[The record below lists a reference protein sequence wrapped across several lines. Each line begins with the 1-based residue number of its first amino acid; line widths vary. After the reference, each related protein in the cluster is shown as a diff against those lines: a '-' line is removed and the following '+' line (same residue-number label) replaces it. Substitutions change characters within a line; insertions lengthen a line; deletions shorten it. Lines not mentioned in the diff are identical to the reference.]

1 MEPTHRHPPAEE
13 ARTLLDLQRGGA
25 NLLPRFIKAEANFL
39 RLPLFALQT
48 KGLRS
53 LDGIEC
59 RGTITRHGETHQFV
73 FTATRNTATLYPAP
87 LARKAHLA
95 FLSMITDHGLP
106 VENPIPFSW
115 RDLCKRIGASYS
127 GKMIENLKAAIE
139 STRFLGIKSQYALWS
154 KAEER
159 LLRTQEDALS
169 LYDRVSFV
177 GGELPGGETAD
188 TNYLWLSGWYLDNLN
203 AMHTAPLHYEL
214 WRWLDDQSPIA
225 SRLYEFLLLN
235 FYSGTPVLRINYE
248 TLAQFLPVKPEPY
261 RSQAKQQF
269 DPAFQLLSAMEVID
283 GAVWSDSKS
292 GIAQINI
299 RRGKNLTP
307 PRERG
312 LLSMGFLDEE
322 FTGAIEVKE
331 LRNLKPADWMLVC
344 EFYRLWEGKDDAR
357 PTPKELE
364 QARQMLDEFGPRKAK
379 EVIVHA
385 VKRMKEQWPE
395 AKTFGAILKY
405 VPDAARA
412 FEREE
417 HRRRQEQD
425 EQLQRRREKEERT
438 RREAER
444 IKFIAAWR
452 PVWDELPEAERD
464 AIRGIVLVGPKRHL
478 KSVPTLA
485 EKLCLIELARRQ
497 GAAIPSEIEAS

>member
-1 MEPTHRHPPAEE
+1 MESTHSHPPAEE
-13 ARTLLDLQRGGA
+13 TPTLLDARRDGA

-59 RGTITRHGETHQFV
+59 RGSITRNGETHQFV
-73 FTATRNTATLYPAP
+73 FTATRNTATMYPGP

-95 FLSMITDHGLP
+95 FLSLITDHGLP

-115 RDLCKRIGASYS
+115 RDLCKRMGVSYS
-127 GKMIENLKAAIE
+127 GKMIENLKAAVE

-154 KAEER
+154 KAEAR

-169 LYDRVSFV
+169 LYDRVSFI

-269 DPAFQLLSAMEVID
+269 DPAFKLLSAMEVIER
-283 GAVWSDSKS
+283 ASWADSKS
-292 GIAQINI
+292 GIAQIHI
-299 RRGKNLTP
+299 YRGKNLTP

-312 LLSMGFLDEE
+312 LLSMGFPDEE
-322 FTGAIEVKE
+322 FSGAIEVKE

-344 EFYRLWEGKDDAR
+344 EFYRLWEAKEDAR
-357 PTPKELE
+357 PTAKELE
-364 QARQMLDEFGPRKAK
+364 QARQMLEEYGPRKAK
-379 EVIVHA
+379 DVLGKA
-385 VKRMKEQWPE
+385 VRRMKERWPE
-395 AKTFGAILKY
+395 AKTFGAIQTY
-405 VPDAARA
+405 VSDAARD
-412 FEREE
+412 FDREE
-417 HRRRQEQD
+417 HRRQQEQE
-425 EQLQRRREKEERT
+425 EQLRRRREKEEWT

-444 IKFIAAWR
+444 IKFIATWR
-452 PVWDELPEAERD
+452 PVWDDLPEAERD
-464 AIRGIVLVGPKRHL
+464 AIQGTVLRDYP
-478 KSVPTLA
+478 
-485 EKLCLIELARRQ
+485 
-497 GAAIPSEIEAS
+497 